1 MDMISVLHCALR
13 VEGTNYSPSE
23 LVGEELVR
31 YFARFAD
38 GDARTSLDLLELAM
52 DLSKRPGMDRED
64 LTRPLITTLVYDRA
78 GDQYYDN
85 ISAFHKS
92 VRGSDPDAA
101 LYYLAGMIQ
110 SDQDPWYITRRL
122 IVVASKVFGFADTLN
137 EPGIAGLPIP
147 IHLRKGP
154 TKVMKERGYGAE
166 YKYNPHYVDGKVQQD
181 YLPEKLL
188 GRTFLEDLDLGT
200 KRDPEL
206 NNTHMML
213 D

>member
-1 MDMISVLHCALR
+1 MA
-13 VEGTNYSPSE
+13 
-23 LVGEELVR
+23 
-31 YFARFAD
+31 
-38 GDARTSLDLLELAM
+38 
-52 DLSKRPGMDRED
+52 LSK
-64 LTRPLITTLVYDRA
+64 
-78 GDQYYDN
+78 
-85 ISAFHKS
+85 KS
-92 VRGSDPDAA
+92 SWAYRGLNDVFAA
-101 LYYLAGMIQ
+101 
-110 SDQDPWYITRRL
+110 
-122 IVVASKVFGFADTLN
+122 LN